1 MAKALKKTNKEKN
14 PGLAKLPKEV
24 RNKMGYMAEGA
35 EMPAPVD
42 KYKRQRRKRARRA
55 RKGKHQKGSKGC
67 YKGKYGMI
75 CPGDPGYDSTV
86 TVAAEGAMIPGGDRK
101 RRKRARALKKQ
112 RKRRIKG
119 RCRGG
124 NCSFKHG
131 GKMGSCGC

>member
-1 MAKALKKTNKEKN
+1 MAKALKKTDKEKN

-24 RNKMGYMAEGA
+24 RNKMGYMAEGG

-55 RKGKHQKGSKGC
+55 RKGKRQKGSRGC
-67 YKGKYGMI
+67 YKGKYGMM
-75 CPGDPGYDSTV
+75 CPGDVGYDATV
-86 TVAAEGAMIPGGDRK
+86 VVAEEGAMMPGTDRK
-101 RRKRARALKKQ
+101 TRKRSRALKKQ
-112 RKRRIKG
+112 RKRRRKG

-124 NCSFKHG
+124 SCSFKHG